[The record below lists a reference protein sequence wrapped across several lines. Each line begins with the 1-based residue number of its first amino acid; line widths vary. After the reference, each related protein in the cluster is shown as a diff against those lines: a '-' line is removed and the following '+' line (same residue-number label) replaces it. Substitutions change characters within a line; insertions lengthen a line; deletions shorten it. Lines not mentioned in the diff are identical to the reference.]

1 MYVDYHVHPD
11 YSIDAS
17 SSIDDYCRKAIE
29 IGLDEI
35 CFTTHY
41 DIDPVRKEKD
51 DFVRVSGEIMSFDSN
66 WLDYYFE
73 DLEKARTTYGK
84 LGLRVKFGIEIE
96 YRKDIE
102 EKIKR
107 NLKDYSFDLI
117 VGAIHCLDHRAIN
130 LEDEFKSCF
139 KELSIEEMC
148 EKYYLE
154 VEEAVDS
161 GLFDIIAHLDL
172 YKKFGI
178 AYYGKDLINECNLI
192 VDRVFDLMENK
203 AVGLEINTSC
213 YRYGFNEP
221 FPSIELLEKW
231 RQSEPCVLTIGSDA
245 HDVKYLGQY
254 IKNGIVIAKKI
265 GLKICIFK
273 QRKVEKYF

>member
-11 YSIDAS
+11 YSIDAR
-17 SSIDDYCRKAIE
+17 SSIDDYCRKAVE

-41 DIDPVRKEKD
+41 DIDPIRKEKD
-51 DFVRVSGEIMSFDSN
+51 DFVRVDGKIMHFNSN
-66 WLDYYFE
+66 WLDRYFE
-73 DLEKARTTYGK
+73 DLEKARTTYEN

-107 NLKDYSFDLI
+107 NLKDYNFDMIL
-117 VGAIHCLDHRAIN
+117 GAIHCLDHRAIH
-130 LEDEFKSCF
+130 LEDEFKLCF
-139 KELSIEEMC
+139 QGLTAKEMC

-161 GLFDIIAHLDL
+161 GLFDVIAHLDL
-172 YKKFGI
+172 YKKFGL
-178 AYYGKDLINECNLI
+178 AYYGKGLLNECNLL

-203 AVGLEINTSC
+203 AVGFEINTSC

-231 RQSEPCVLTIGSDA
+231 RQREPYILTIGSDA
-245 HDVKYLGQY
+245 HGIEYLAQNIRRGIKIVKEL
-254 IKNGIVIAKKI
+254 
-265 GLKICIFK
+265 GLKLCTFNK
-273 QRKVEKYF
+273 RKIEKRF